1 MSGHQLL
8 FLFGIKM
15 FIFVKIL
22 EETLYKIHKDETVA
36 TYCPIWQIVRETCTN
51 LISLG
56 GQSQYYTITIAL
68 GFDNS

>member
-8 FLFGIKM
+8 FLFEIKM

-36 TYCPIWQIVRETCTN
+36 TYCPI
-51 LISLG
+51 
-56 GQSQYYTITIAL
+56 
-68 GFDNS
+68 